1 LPDIGHKSNNDDII
15 EDDDDDEGSTYGD
28 GRAAEIDDDGDI
40 EGLKDNIVDNWLL
53 SSINWSDLF

>member
-1 LPDIGHKSNNDDII
+1 MPDIGHKSNNDDII

-40 EGLKDNIVDNWLL
+40 EGLKDNIVDN
-53 SSINWSDLF
+53 